1 MRHCAVATKI
11 VSTLDCI
18 SNHGPLFIDW
28 KICVGWNRP
37 ESRVFTAQLVAQGQQ
52 HRSTLTAA
60 QNADNIV
67 RGKLNTWAKIIDVL
81 TLPEDE
87 LEQSLPGANDDDGND
102 KESTSNGV
110 DAAERLRQL
119 LDEMEDNLIARRQ
132 LVDRAK
138 KISNADDISPALLKK
153 AAQLTAKSPVVK
165 IDPAQFEELFVEELR
180 KYDDILME
188 IDRQDERQTQIL
200 RELAKVHRDYCTARQ
215 DGSGARKRERAL
227 QNLSQA
233 YQKFKEIKT
242 NLQEGL
248 KFYSDHA
255 KGVENFRDNCRKYC
269 YHRRAE
275 SAQIVQ

>member
-1 MRHCAVATKI
+1 M
-11 VSTLDCI
+11 
-18 SNHGPLFIDW
+18 
-28 KICVGWNRP
+28 
-37 ESRVFTAQLVAQGQQ
+37 
-52 HRSTLTAA
+52 
-60 QNADNIV
+60 
-67 RGKLNTWAKIIDVL
+67 NTWAKIIDVL
-81 TLPEDE
+81 ALPEDE
-87 LEQSLPGANDDDGND
+87 LEQSLPGTIDEDD
-102 KESTSNGV
+102 KESNGNGTNAV
-110 DAAERLRQL
+110 DRLRQL

-132 LVDRAK
+132 LVDKAK
-138 KISNADDISPALLKK
+138 KISSADDISPALLKK

-180 KYDDILME
+180 KYDSILME

-200 RELAKVHRDYCTARQ
+200 RDLAKMHRDYCTAKQ
-215 DGSGARKRERAL
+215 DGPGAGKRERAL

-233 YQKFKEIKT
+233 YQKFKEIRT